1 MDTDGTD
8 SIGGNTGTVNSFT
21 GVDLGNLT
29 GGVYNAANLLEGNN
43 LMCFALEV
51 VKFLSPNSLSTL
63 YTTLDQALGPLTN
76 ALLGP
81 ISALACPEIKDLTA
95 GGQPAWEAL
104 QDLFPGAAK
113 SGRAF

>member
-1 MDTDGTD
+1 M
-8 SIGGNTGTVNSFT
+8 
-21 GVDLGNLT
+21 
-29 GGVYNAANLLEGNN
+29 YNAANLLEGNN

-51 VKFLSPNSLSTL
+51 VKFASPNSLASL
-63 YTTLDQALGPLTN
+63 YTTVTQALGPLTN

-95 GGQPAWEAL
+95 GGQTGL
-104 QDLFPGAAK
+104 QGLQAMFPGAAR